1 MYHFYNRTKSFPHRF
16 VAMMLVLT
24 IVMTSFIYPS
34 FADGAVTTI
43 DTWTFDLDQAAIH
56 WSESNSRW
64 EVKLTADQFSLSEK
78 ELYDTLA
85 LPAKIYAYDNNT
97 ATPSEA
103 TVSEAALKDVWPVA
117 FGSNLRAS
125 KATVSETDIEDDE
138 LPDYD
143 LIDDRDSKTGNR
155 ERNIASSLNGNP
167 MALAT
172 VSNASSVA
180 MIEIPITWDLNPLCE
195 YLATINEMS
204 DSETDANDITATT
217 SNAALTAVVTE
228 SLQQTAEITIRASL
242 NSDSYRLSSDAIPI
256 AVTVILASENT
267 FDEAL
272 LEANSIETESPDGL
286 TLNLFDYWNTEQTA
300 SDHFGWGTANNQKEW
315 ATEFWKKNIGKNHVL
330 QFMGAES
337 NEKFGDWN
345 SWIGSSKSAYQGL
358 VQRKL
363 VDGYPAL
370 DISDEQLSATT
381 ELSGRNGQE
390 SLSYLFDPE
399 EEHDGKESFKNV
411 KGLLSKN
418 GAGYTYSC
426 KTNFAEFVST
436 PNAEDSDG
444 YYRVYNTWGIRT
456 NNGQNGQYFPFA
468 SMDKAFTEKD
478 GVLTPNNI
486 DGRQFTHFFGLSGS
500 MEFTKPKDGIVRF
513 NSAASHLHFNISGT
527 DDIWIFVDDVLVGD
541 GGGNSDEK
549 VIDID
554 FATGEV
560 TVRRA
565 ANNTEATTHST
576 TIKECFELA
585 GADTNSFSGE
595 TFADNTTHTLKFF
608 QLERGSNASFL
619 GLDFNT
625 LNLNELNQAALAKNK
640 IQTVSPENIHIDLH
654 DYWNT
659 GKYDKD
665 YYVSWQSGIEGAT
678 EFWKHGIGKNHILQF
693 ANTIKSLNQQEDTK
707 DGFGSYNE
715 WTGATGMAYSG
726 LVKSKLE
733 DGYPVLNISES
744 QMANAKLLPNTKEKR
759 NESLAYLFDPD
770 VKHEGKES
778 FENVNGIFHEED
790 GFYVYNGRDN
800 YAEFMQTSDHTGR
813 FNVYNIPG
821 VKNNL
826 DVVGQFFPFNA
837 ASEVF
842 NVNPDGTIAAGDTT
856 CQTDGIN
863 HFFGLN
869 MTIDFEQPKDGMV
882 LNSDTSEP
890 MQFFF
895 TGDDDVWVFVDGV
908 LISDLGGLHDEL
920 YTTIDFSTG
929 EIICDRTYD
938 ATDSSRKVSTIREQ
952 FEKAGEDTSS
962 FRGDTFADYT
972 AHTMQF
978 FYLERGSNASNL
990 TMKLNLQYRS
1000 GNRIRKMDQDGN
1012 GLGGATFAL
1021 YAANRSD
1028 DGTFTIDPSY
1038 PDPLLDDITVSDT
1051 GVANI
1056 NRSDGIEF
1064 DFSSHDHYILRE
1076 KRIPDGYSGVSD
1088 IWITSNNKMPAD
1100 LGLQIGSATLYTEN
1114 QFDTGVSIAHTMS
1127 LAGNF
1132 SDLNMFDGTNTAL
1145 QTDPAEKLILMAV
1158 PYTRNLNDDTPVW
1171 KPMYG
1176 SEQQGYWCSSTAEGD
1191 EDEAI
1196 VEAMIGSIFEHYRDE
1211 DAADWT
1217 FSYDDSTAQ
1226 IKATISPLPYVI
1238 DRYGQD
1244 ADNISTGKDLML
1256 RYYYLDLSSISSMK
1270 TLSASERKDYIASM
1284 IKNKLAASND
1294 PKDIR
1299 ESVHSV
1305 AALLIE
1311 KGAHAERLSKDNII
1325 KRTQADIMI
1334 PNRERKLIVE
1344 KKNEEGK
1351 PLANAEFSIYATK
1364 EDALK
1369 EVNALYVGKTG
1380 ENGKLEFTPQ
1390 PADTEVDGSGIMH
1403 ARALFCL
1410 NSDGSERH
1418 YYLKET
1424 KAPAHYSKNE
1434 TIVVLTAT
1442 EDGIS
1447 ADAGDAGNK
1456 VRVKCAPGI
1465 LVSPLRKNATGVDR
1479 TLKTLQWSANGEN
1492 FLLTYEQNGIY
1503 KELPA
1508 DGNTIESSDSIAV
1521 SEGTIACSYRQSD
1534 AGWQTGNLTGKNL
1547 AGKDLSNLFAHET
1560 IVEVT
1565 DSYKYASL
1573 KIDKHIN
1580 EQYAPFGDATFL
1592 FEVSGNGRVYRVAI
1606 TIPKGKLD
1614 GSASI
1619 NLEYGY
1625 DYQIKE
1631 IQTSRYKPA
1640 KTPVKEIEN
1649 AVVHSDGSATA
1660 LLSSNTEAEIAF
1672 YNEMTQYEKF
1682 SHAATMINQVS
1693 CGSDQSE

>member
-16 VAMMLVLT
+16 VAMMLALT
-24 IVMTSFIYPS
+24 IVMTGFVYPS

-43 DTWTFDLDQAAIH
+43 ETWTFNSDQAAIH
-56 WSESNSRW
+56 WSESNGRW
-64 EVKLTADQFSLSEK
+64 EVKLTADQFPLSEK

-103 TVSEAALKDVWPVA
+103 TVSEATLKDVWPVA
-117 FGSNLRAS
+117 SGSNLRAS
-125 KATVSETDIEDDE
+125 KATVSEADIEDDE

-155 ERNIASSLNGNP
+155 ERNMASSLNGNP
-167 MALAT
+167 MTLAT
-172 VSNASSVA
+172 VSNTSSAA

-195 YLATINEMS
+195 YLATINETA
-204 DSETDANDITATT
+204 DSEAGANDITATT
-217 SNAALTAVVTE
+217 SNAALAAVATE

-242 NSDSYRLSSDAIPI
+242 NSDSYRLSSDATPI

-272 LEANSIETESPDGL
+272 LETNSIETESPDEL

-330 QFMGAES
+330 QFLGAEN

-345 SWIGSSKSAYQGL
+345 SWIGSSESAYQGL

-363 VDGYPAL
+363 IDGYPAL

-399 EEHDGKESFKNV
+399 EEHDGKEGFKNV

-478 GVLTPNNI
+478 GALTPNNI

-513 NSAASHLHFNISGT
+513 NAAASHLHFNISGT
-527 DDIWIFVDDVLVGD
+527 DDIWVFVDDVLVGD

-585 GADTNSFSGE
+585 GVDTNSFSGE

-813 FNVYNIPG
+813 FNVYNIPA

-972 AHTMQF
+972 THTMQF

-1076 KRIPDGYSGVSD
+1076 KGFRMVIPECRTSG
-1088 IWITSNNKMPAD
+1088 
-1100 LGLQIGSATLYTEN
+1100 
-1114 QFDTGVSIAHTMS
+1114 S
-1127 LAGNF
+1127 LR
-1132 SDLNMFDGTNTAL
+1132 TIKCR
-1145 QTDPAEKLILMAV
+1145 QT
-1158 PYTRNLNDDTPVW
+1158 
-1171 KPMYG
+1171 
-1176 SEQQGYWCSSTAEGD
+1176 
-1191 EDEAI
+1191 
-1196 VEAMIGSIFEHYRDE
+1196 
-1211 DAADWT
+1211 
-1217 FSYDDSTAQ
+1217 
-1226 IKATISPLPYVI
+1226 
-1238 DRYGQD
+1238 
-1244 ADNISTGKDLML
+1244 
-1256 RYYYLDLSSISSMK
+1256 
-1270 TLSASERKDYIASM
+1270 
-1284 IKNKLAASND
+1284 
-1294 PKDIR
+1294 
-1299 ESVHSV
+1299 
-1305 AALLIE
+1305 
-1311 KGAHAERLSKDNII
+1311 
-1325 KRTQADIMI
+1325 
-1334 PNRERKLIVE
+1334 
-1344 KKNEEGK
+1344 
-1351 PLANAEFSIYATK
+1351 
-1364 EDALK
+1364 
-1369 EVNALYVGKTG
+1369 
-1380 ENGKLEFTPQ
+1380 
-1390 PADTEVDGSGIMH
+1390 
-1403 ARALFCL
+1403 
-1410 NSDGSERH
+1410 
-1418 YYLKET
+1418 
-1424 KAPAHYSKNE
+1424 
-1434 TIVVLTAT
+1434 
-1442 EDGIS
+1442 
-1447 ADAGDAGNK
+1447 
-1456 VRVKCAPGI
+1456 
-1465 LVSPLRKNATGVDR
+1465 
-1479 TLKTLQWSANGEN
+1479 
-1492 FLLTYEQNGIY
+1492 
-1503 KELPA
+1503 
-1508 DGNTIESSDSIAV
+1508 
-1521 SEGTIACSYRQSD
+1521 
-1534 AGWQTGNLTGKNL
+1534 
-1547 AGKDLSNLFAHET
+1547 
-1560 IVEVT
+1560 
-1565 DSYKYASL
+1565 
-1573 KIDKHIN
+1573 
-1580 EQYAPFGDATFL
+1580 
-1592 FEVSGNGRVYRVAI
+1592 
-1606 TIPKGKLD
+1606 
-1614 GSASI
+1614 
-1619 NLEYGY
+1619 
-1625 DYQIKE
+1625 
-1631 IQTSRYKPA
+1631 
-1640 KTPVKEIEN
+1640 
-1649 AVVHSDGSATA
+1649 
-1660 LLSSNTEAEIAF
+1660 
-1672 YNEMTQYEKF
+1672 
-1682 SHAATMINQVS
+1682 
-1693 CGSDQSE
+1693 